1 MKLQQLLD
9 ELDNVVEQGSND
21 EKITKV
27 SVINAITE
35 LVRDCRGDD
44 MDFMFD
50 DDDQR
55 TLYLDWHQNEV
66 GSYNETGSSGA
77 ECIEFLMKPA
87 RGNNYQ
93 TIGVTFS
100 YRYWKNLTD
109 EANKERPILDRIAE
123 SAVNTVTRRI
133 TSQIPSVLRRL

>member
-1 MKLQQLLD
+1 MVGVGREEIEKNGRKNSMKLQQLLD

-50 DDDQR
+50 DEDHYDSFEETDFSGLVIDD
-55 TLYLDWHQNEV
+55 
-66 GSYNETGSSGA
+66 
-77 ECIEFLMKPA
+77 
-87 RGNNYQ
+87 
-93 TIGVTFS
+93 
-100 YRYWKNLTD
+100 
-109 EANKERPILDRIAE
+109 
-123 SAVNTVTRRI
+123 
-133 TSQIPSVLRRL
+133 

>member
-1 MKLQQLLD
+1 MLKVEANYVVGVGREEIEKNGRKNSMKLQQLLD

-50 DDDQR
+50 DEDHYDSFEETDFSGLVIDD
-55 TLYLDWHQNEV
+55 
-66 GSYNETGSSGA
+66 
-77 ECIEFLMKPA
+77 
-87 RGNNYQ
+87 
-93 TIGVTFS
+93 
-100 YRYWKNLTD
+100 
-109 EANKERPILDRIAE
+109 
-123 SAVNTVTRRI
+123 
-133 TSQIPSVLRRL
+133 

>member
-1 MKLQQLLD
+1 MVGVGREEIEKNGRKNSMKLQQLLD

-50 DDDQR
+50 DEDHYESFEETDFSGLVIDD
-55 TLYLDWHQNEV
+55 
-66 GSYNETGSSGA
+66 
-77 ECIEFLMKPA
+77 
-87 RGNNYQ
+87 
-93 TIGVTFS
+93 
-100 YRYWKNLTD
+100 
-109 EANKERPILDRIAE
+109 
-123 SAVNTVTRRI
+123 
-133 TSQIPSVLRRL
+133 

>member
-1 MKLQQLLD
+1 MVGVGREEIEKNGRKNSMKLQQLLD

-50 DDDQR
+50 DDDH
-55 TLYLDWHQNEV
+55 YDSFE
-66 GSYNETGSSGA
+66 ETD
-77 ECIEFLMKPA
+77 
-87 RGNNYQ
+87 
-93 TIGVTFS
+93 FS
-100 YRYWKNLTD
+100 DLQITD
-109 EANKERPILDRIAE
+109 
-123 SAVNTVTRRI
+123 
-133 TSQIPSVLRRL
+133 

>member
-1 MKLQQLLD
+1 MVGVGREEIEKNGRKNSMKLQQLLD

-50 DDDQR
+50 DDDH
-55 TLYLDWHQNEV
+55 YE
-66 GSYNETGSSGA
+66 SFEETDFSGLV
-77 ECIEFLMKPA
+77 I
-87 RGNNYQ
+87 
-93 TIGVTFS
+93 
-100 YRYWKNLTD
+100 D
-109 EANKERPILDRIAE
+109 D
-123 SAVNTVTRRI
+123 
-133 TSQIPSVLRRL
+133 